1 MVSSLFCHHTEWK
14 SLIPSPH
21 RLHLTRYGLMV
32 LWRWKD
38 IHKFIVGN
46 FKPLWSISSLW
57 SLRVTLCNNTT
68 TNSWMHVFPDSKET
82 SIILLQLYMY
92 LFVYWYVYVWY
103 VCKQPEAED
112 TPTQLPDKYQAEI
125 MIVWI
130 EVLLF
135 LYIYIIVS
143 NSINSYCYWR
153 SPHWRKIYPKNL
165 RRWWW

>member
-68 TNSWMHVFPDSKET
+68 TNSWMHVFRVSRFERNKHHIT
-82 SIILLQLYMY
+82 TT
-92 LFVYWYVYVWY
+92 VYVF
-103 VCKQPEAED
+103 VCI
-112 TPTQLPDKYQAEI
+112 LVRVR
-125 MIVWI
+125 MICMQTTRSRRYTNAVTRQISSRNYDSLNWGSS
-130 EVLLF
+130 F
-135 LYIYIIVS
+135 SLYIHH
-143 NSINSYCYWR
+143 R
-153 SPHWRKIYPKNL
+153 E
-165 RRWWW
+165 